1 MEEHAS
7 DYDRGR
13 GVLERSARE
22 CPDPHARRYSI
33 LLLSREKDPDLLPV
47 FVAGMKDEDKGVREQ
62 AARALA
68 EMGEPAVSVLVDLIR
83 DKEWRVR
90 YRAAEALGMM
100 GYGPGNAVLIE
111 TLHDQ
116 KDHVRYM
123 AAKSLGLIGNPVSL
137 EPLIERLNDENEFVR
152 RIAAVSLAKI
162 GLPRA
167 RSAVTMA
174 IEKEKNPEVRE
185 AMALALA
192 GITLSGPGLDDEK
205 TD

>member
-1 MEEHAS
+1 MEEFAS

-13 GVLERSARE
+13 EVLKRSATE

-47 FVAGMKDEDKGVREQ
+47 YVAALKDENKGVREQ

-68 EMGEPAVSVLVDLIR
+68 ELGEPAAAPLMDLIR

-90 YRAAEALGMM
+90 YRAAEALGLM
-100 GYGPGNAVLIE
+100 GYSPGTAVLVRA
-111 TLHDQ
+111 LKDK

-123 AAKSLGLIGNPVSL
+123 AAKSLGLIGGPASL
-137 EPLIERLNDENEFVR
+137 EPLIERLSDDNEFVR

-174 IEKEKNPEVRE
+174 MEKEMNPEVRE
-185 AMALALA
+185 AMSLALA
-192 GITLSGPGLDDEK
+192 GVTLSGPELDD
-205 TD
+205 

>member
-1 MEEHAS
+1 MEEHSS

-13 GVLERSARE
+13 EVLIRSARE

-33 LLLSREKDPDLLPV
+33 LLLSRDGDPDLLPV
-47 FVAGMKDEDKGVREQ
+47 YVAGMKDEDKGVREQ

-68 EMGEPAVSVLVDLIR
+68 ELGEPAAVALMDLIR

-90 YRAAEALGMM
+90 YRAAEAIGLM
-100 GYGPGNAVLIE
+100 GYGPGNTALIE
-111 TLHDQ
+111 ALKDP

-123 AAKSLGLIGNPVSL
+123 AAKSLGIIGDPVSM
-137 EPLIERLNDENEFVR
+137 EPLIERLHDDNEFVR
-152 RIAAVSLAKI
+152 RIAAVSLARI

-174 IEKEKNPEVRE
+174 MEKEKDPEVRE
-185 AMALALA
+185 AMSLALA
-192 GITLSGPGLDDEK
+192 GVTLSGPDLDDEK
-205 TD
+205 ND

>member
-13 GVLERSARE
+13 GVLVRSARE

-33 LLLSREKDPDLLPV
+33 LLLSREKDPDLLPL

-68 EMGEPAVSVLVDLIR
+68 EMGEPATAALLDLIR

-90 YRAAEALGMM
+90 YRSAEALGLM
-100 GYGPGNAVLIE
+100 GYSPGDAALIE
-111 TLHDQ
+111 ALHDP

-123 AAKSLGLIGNPVSL
+123 AAKSLGLIGDPLAL
-137 EPLIERLNDENEFVR
+137 EPLIGRLEDENEFVR

-167 RSAVTMA
+167 RSAVAMA
-174 IEKEKNPEVRE
+174 MEKEKNPEVRE

-192 GITLSGPGLDDEK
+192 GFTLSGPELDDEN